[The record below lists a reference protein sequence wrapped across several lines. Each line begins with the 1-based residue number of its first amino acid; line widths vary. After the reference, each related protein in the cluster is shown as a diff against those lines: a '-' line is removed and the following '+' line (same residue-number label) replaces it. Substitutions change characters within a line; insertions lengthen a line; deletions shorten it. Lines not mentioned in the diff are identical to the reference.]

1 MQKSFFYFDEIY
13 LIFSFVACAF
23 GVTAKKS
30 FPNLLSWC
38 LCTSFSLRSFII
50 FTLRCL
56 IHFQLICVY
65 DVRPG
70 FSFFFFFYV
79 FEYLFF
85 PAPFFWRQCFPYLHD
100 LGLLARIHLTKY
112 VRIYFWKHFSFG
124 FYVCLYSCITVFW
137 LLSLCG
143 EFWTLEV
150 WDFQLWSLSKIIL
163 AFKSPFHEIP

>member
-56 IHFQLICVY
+56 IHFQLIFVY

-70 FSFFFFFYV
+70 FSFFFFFLYV
-79 FEYLFF
+79 NIYFSQHHFFEDSVSLICMILVCLPESIWPNMWGFISGSTFLLVFMFVYIVVS
-85 PAPFFWRQCFPYLHD
+85 QCFDYC
-100 LGLLARIHLTKY
+100 
-112 VRIYFWKHFSFG
+112 HFVVSFE
-124 FYVCLYSCITVFW
+124 L
-137 LLSLCG
+137 
-143 EFWTLEV
+143 
-150 WDFQLWSLSKIIL
+150 
-163 AFKSPFHEIP
+163 